1 VGNQPPAPTPGTPAP
16 AGPPANEP
24 PKPVVPD
31 TYDLKAPANSSL
43 DATAISRIATTAK
56 ALGLTAEAA
65 GKLVQHDHE
74 QITAYESS
82 LSQEWE
88 TQKTEWL
95 GTIKA
100 DAEIGGASFVENM
113 ELAKRAAERFGG
125 KEFREAL
132 ESTGYGNHPLLVR
145 AFVRIGKA
153 MADDKFVMGATGAG
167 AGKSLEEKFYDHP
180 TSKVGT

>member
-1 VGNQPPAPTPGTPAP
+1 VPA
-16 AGPPANEP
+16 
-24 PKPVVPD
+24 

-153 MADDKFVMGATGAG
+153 MADDKFVMSATGAG

-180 TSKVGT
+180 TSQVGT